1 MLYTQLSTIA
11 PRIFPRILNRLITQP
26 IRIADSRN
34 AEASK
39 RNMPL
44 RVARTPTRRT
54 HGSLDRNG
62 VAGQASP
69 SIEGRNLSRPEATRA
84 GTIRRGYPMLGGIH
98 RILRAGARGFPTPG
112 QVDDVTR
119 GILSRRSCGA
129 GAILES
135 TRGQG
140 WTGHRLD
147 QEWTERPL
155 WLRSVRAVQ
164 FLVVRVA

>member
-1 MLYTQLSTIA
+1 MLAVHSTVNYCTFVVYLRKVNFY
-11 PRIFPRILNRLITQP
+11 PTPKVNLPNT
-26 IRIADSRN
+26 
-34 AEASK
+34 
-39 RNMPL
+39 PL

-69 SIEGRNLSRPEATRA
+69 SSEGQHLTRFEARA
-84 GTIRRGYPMLGGIH
+84 GTIEPGTRGYPMLGGNH

-135 TRGQG
+135 TRGRG

-155 WLRSVRAVQ
+155 WLRSLRAMQ
-164 FLVVRVA
+164 FMVVRVAG